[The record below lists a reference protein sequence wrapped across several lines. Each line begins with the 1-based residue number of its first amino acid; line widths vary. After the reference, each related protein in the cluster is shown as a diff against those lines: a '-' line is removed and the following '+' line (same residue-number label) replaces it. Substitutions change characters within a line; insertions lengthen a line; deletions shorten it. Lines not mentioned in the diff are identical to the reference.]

1 MKREFAYFLYRMLSI
16 LPDKFISSLWFKFIS
31 NLRARV
37 LNLMPNMTIEK
48 DVLIYQN
55 MRTTKKSNIIIK
67 RGTVI
72 KENCILIGNIKIG
85 SNCNI
90 LNNTTIDGS
99 GNVIIGDNSHI
110 GRENDIYSHNH
121 DISNK
126 NILVNQSKEIF
137 YTTIIGNNV
146 MLFSKVGIMAGVRI
160 DDNVVIAYGS
170 VVTKDCEASNI
181 YAGIPAKKIGERI

>member
-1 MKREFAYFLYRMLSI
+1 MKKEFAYFLYRIFSI
-16 LPDKFISSLWFKFIS
+16 LPDKFISSIWFKVIS
-31 NLRARV
+31 KLRARV

-55 MRTTKKSNIIIK
+55 MRTTKKSNLIIRK
-67 RGTVI
+67 GTMI
-72 KENCILIGNIKIG
+72 KENCILIGNIEIG
-85 SNCNI
+85 TDCNI

-99 GNVIIGDNSHI
+99 GNVIIGNNSHI

-126 NILVNQSKEIF
+126 NTLVNKSEEIF
-137 YTTIIGNNV
+137 YTTKIGNNV
-146 MLFSKVGIMAGVRI
+146 MLFSKVGIMAGIRI

-170 VVTKDCEASNI
+170 VVTKNCEINNI